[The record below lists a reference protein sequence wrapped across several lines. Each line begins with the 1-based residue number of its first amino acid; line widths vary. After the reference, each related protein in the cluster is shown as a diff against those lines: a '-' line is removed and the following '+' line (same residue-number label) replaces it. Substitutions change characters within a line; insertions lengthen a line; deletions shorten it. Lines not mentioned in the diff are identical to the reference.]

1 MRLGQVVCWLVCW
14 GWEQTHCSLI
24 GGGRDSSNP
33 PPSCCRREGSA
44 RQWRLSRVSPKN
56 GGTSVW
62 SCRLQIAGGLWDDE
76 WAWEQL
82 TNMGLQA
89 LLLFVGLILIGDS
102 VAQDGPLVSCDA
114 IFLLFLHG
122 NSQRIILY
130 FSDGTPSYYA
140 FLTWKWKNHTV
151 QFPESSVRT
160 VRAVSGNMDTTGQ
173 IVMQTRVE
181 TKSFNDSH
189 TFRVSKSVEFFLKF
203 EVPEKQ
209 IAALEADP
217 ERHIFQVKIVIE
229 FFIPLFDIYLC
240 NFRSMWKVLKQMK
253 SFLLTSPFV
262 NSGKFGVILKSDW
275 YMEPFTFWNFRQMK
289 TFQLPSVEREGNR
302 FIKKNENKQKRGMYV
317 FFRVVYNSN
326 ERSVDFCPIADI
338 DSNSTV
344 LVSISTSSPSSIP
357 VSLLFN

>member
-1 MRLGQVVCWLVCW
+1 
-14 GWEQTHCSLI
+14 
-24 GGGRDSSNP
+24 
-33 PPSCCRREGSA
+33 
-44 RQWRLSRVSPKN
+44 
-56 GGTSVW
+56 
-62 SCRLQIAGGLWDDE
+62 
-76 WAWEQL
+76 
-82 TNMGLQA
+82 
-89 LLLFVGLILIGDS
+89 
-102 VAQDGPLVSCDA
+102 
-114 IFLLFLHG
+114 
-122 NSQRIILY
+122 
-130 FSDGTPSYYA
+130 
-140 FLTWKWKNHTV
+140 
-151 QFPESSVRT
+151 
-160 VRAVSGNMDTTGQ
+160 
-173 IVMQTRVE
+173 MQTRVE
-181 TKSFNDSH
+181 TRSFNDSH

-203 EVPEKQ
+203 EVPENQ

-262 NSGKFGVILKSDW
+262 NSGKFGVILESDW

-302 FIKKNENKQKRGMYV
+302 FSKKNENKQKQGMYV

-344 LVSISTSSPSSIP
+344 LVSISTSSPSSVP
-357 VSLLFN
+357 VS